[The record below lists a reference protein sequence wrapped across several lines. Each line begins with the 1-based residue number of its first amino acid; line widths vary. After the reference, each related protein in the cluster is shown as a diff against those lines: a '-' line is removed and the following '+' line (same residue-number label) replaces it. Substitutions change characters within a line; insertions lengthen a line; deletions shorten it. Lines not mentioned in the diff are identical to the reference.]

1 MHMDM
6 DMEIETETLHI
17 TEAARRLGIST
28 RTIRFY
34 EEKGLLTFSKDP
46 INGYRLFT
54 RHDLLRLET
63 VLVLREAGLS
73 LPDLSTVLQTYGMG
87 HQEESLYLLEL
98 QRSLL
103 YARRLDL
110 DSQIHMNEELIRSFS
125 GPGMQLTSSLHHQA
139 EGIRKQRELRSSWTD
154 HYRFD
159 LLAESFDIQLTEDSV
174 RYPGYKDAIQLMVG
188 LLDPKPGECGLD
200 IGTGTGNLAEAIS
213 RYGAVMKGID
223 QSRRMLQVC
232 RRKFPVMETRLGN
245 ALAIPY
251 DAGSFDFAASGYV
264 FHLLSPMER
273 SQALAELLRIL
284 KPGGRFAICAL
295 LPAEEWSFASALLSS
310 RQNRLHPLPGHNK
323 VYVLYSEKP
332 C

>member
-1 MHMDM
+1 MHMDINM
-6 DMEIETETLHI
+6 DTETFHI

-46 INGYRLFT
+46 INGYRLFN

-63 VLVLREAGLS
+63 ILVLREAGLS
-73 LPDLSTVLQTYGMG
+73 LPDLSNVLQTYGMG
-87 HQEESLYLLEL
+87 QLEESLYLLEL

-110 DSQIHMNEELIRSFS
+110 DSQIRMNEELIRSFS
-125 GPGMQLTSSLHHQA
+125 GTGMQLTPSLQHQA
-139 EGIRKQRELRSSWTD
+139 EDMRKQREVRSSWTD

-159 LLAESFDIQLTEDSV
+159 LLAESFDTQLTEDSI
-174 RYPGYKDAIQLMVG
+174 RYPGYQDAIHLMAG

-200 IGTGTGNLAEAIS
+200 IGTGTGNLAEAMS
-213 RYGAVMKGID
+213 RYGPVMKGID

-232 RRKFPVMETRLGN
+232 RRKFPMMETKLGN

-251 DAGSFDFAASGYV
+251 DAGTFDFAASGYV
-264 FHLLSPMER
+264 FHLLSPGER
-273 SQALAELLRIL
+273 CQALAELLRIL

-295 LPAEEWSFASALLSS
+295 LRAEDWSFASTFLPT
-310 RQNRLHPLPGHNK
+310 RQIKLHPLPGQKMIH
-323 VYVLYSEKP
+323 VFVAVKP
-332 C
+332 Y

>member
-1 MHMDM
+1 MD
-6 DMEIETETLHI
+6 TFHI
-17 TEAARRLGIST
+17 TEAARRLGITT

-46 INGYRLFT
+46 VNGYRLFSG
-54 RHDLLRLET
+54 HDLLRLET
-63 VLVLREAGLS
+63 ILVLREAGLS
-73 LPDLSTVLQTYGMG
+73 IPDLRNVLETHGMG
-87 HQEESLYLLEL
+87 RQEESLYLLEL

-110 DSQIHMNEELIRSFS
+110 DNQIRMNEELIRSFS
-125 GPGMQLTSSLHHQA
+125 REGMNLSPALQHQA
-139 EGIRKQRELRSSWTD
+139 GDVRKQRELRSSWTD

-159 LLAESFDIQLTEDSV
+159 LQAEDFDAQLAEGSAQ
-174 RYPGYKDAIQLMVG
+174 YPGYPDAIRLMAE
-188 LLDPKPGECGLD
+188 LLDPKPAESGLD
-200 IGTGTGNLAEAIS
+200 IGTGTGNLAEALGKQ
-213 RYGAVMKGID
+213 GAVIRGVD

-232 RRKFPVMETRLGN
+232 RRKFPMMETKLGN

-264 FHLLSPMER
+264 FHLLAPEER
-273 SQALAELLRIL
+273 SQALAELLRVL

-295 LPAEEWSFASALLSS
+295 LPAEAWSFAAAVLDGW
-310 RQNRLHPLPGHNK
+310 QTHLHPLPGQK
-323 VYVLYSEKP
+323 QVSVLYAAKP

>member
-1 MHMDM
+1 MD
-6 DMEIETETLHI
+6 TFHI

-46 INGYRLFT
+46 ENGYRLFSP
-54 RHDLLRLET
+54 HDLLRLET
-63 VLVLREAGLS
+63 ILVLREAGLS
-73 LPDLSTVLQTYGMG
+73 IPDLSNVLTTYGMG
-87 HQEESLYLLEL
+87 QEEESLYLLEL

-110 DSQIHMNEELIRSFS
+110 DNQIRMNEELIRSFS
-125 GPGMQLTSSLHHQA
+125 GTGMQLTPSLHHQA
-139 EGIRKQRELRSSWTD
+139 EDIRKQRELRSSWTD

-159 LLAESFDIQLTEDSV
+159 LLAESFDAQLTEDST
-174 RYPGYKDAIQLMVG
+174 RYPGYKDAIRLMAG
-188 LLDPKPGECGLD
+188 LLDPKPGESGLD

-213 RYGAVMKGID
+213 RCGPVMKGID

-232 RRKFPVMETRLGN
+232 RRKFPMMETKLGN

-251 DAGSFDFAASGYV
+251 DTGSFDFAASGYV
-264 FHLLSPMER
+264 FHLLSPEER
-273 SQALAELLRIL
+273 CQALAELLRVL
-284 KPGGRFAICAL
+284 KPEGRFAVCAL
-295 LPAEEWSFASALLSS
+295 LPAEDWSFVSTFHSS
-310 RQNRLHPLPGHNK
+310 LQIRLHPLPGQKNVH
-323 VYVLYSEKP
+323 VLYAAKT